1 MGEPPDFVGLREH
14 LVELSFPGEK
24 SIEFLN
30 DGDESNPQFLADG
43 SIPTNSNVGMESAIG
58 TLPVKNC
65 FMMLIKGRHFY
76 RSGMAVSNSNRK
88 IL

>member
-65 FMMLIKGRHFY
+65 LMMLMVHIKFGSYLSF
-76 RSGMAVSNSNRK
+76 A
-88 IL
+88 ILTYI